1 VLVIAFIT
9 ILFTYPE
16 TRGHS
21 LEEMAVVF
29 DGEDAI
35 IPSSSEILGAV
46 EHTETYKRNMSV
58 VSHAEV
64 HINAEKM

>member
-1 VLVIAFIT
+1 
-9 ILFTYPE
+9 
-16 TRGHS
+16 